1 MTDEVQSVIEMR
13 DIKLKF
19 KGKSVLNGVDIS
31 VKEQE
36 TRVIMGVSGCGKSTL
51 LGILLGLITPDAGTV
66 DFKGQDMTH
75 LKRRGLNEV
84 RTNIGMVYQNAALL
98 SSLTIGENV
107 ALPLKELTH
116 KNAGEIDSII
126 NEKLELV
133 GLIDAK
139 DELPSELS
147 GGMQK
152 RAGMA
157 RALAL
162 NPELALFDEPTAGLD
177 PINSNLINELIITL
191 RDSQK
196 VTSIIVTH
204 EMESAFAL
212 ATQMS
217 FLDEGRMILAC
228 TPEKFRNSEIPIVR
242 KFLSSYSTHKITEK

>member
-1 MTDEVQSVIEMR
+1 MSDEARPVIEMR
-13 DIKLKF
+13 GVKLKF
-19 KGKSVLNGVDIS
+19 KDRVILNGIDII
-31 VKEQE
+31 VREQE

-51 LGILLGLITPDAGTV
+51 LGILLGLLTPNEGTV
-66 DFKGQDMTH
+66 DFKGEDMTH
-75 LKRRGLNEV
+75 LKRRALNEV
-84 RTNIGMVYQNAALL
+84 RMNIGMVYQNAALL

-107 ALPLKELTH
+107 GLPLQELTH
-116 KNAGEIDSII
+116 KNAGEIESII
-126 NEKLELV
+126 SEKLELV
-133 GLIDAK
+133 GLLDAK

-162 NPELALFDEPTAGLD
+162 NPELVLFDEPTAGLD

-191 RDSQK
+191 RDREK

-212 ATQMS
+212 ATQMA
-217 FLDEGRMILAC
+217 FLDEGRMILTG
-228 TPEKFRNSEIPIVR
+228 TPDIFRNSEIPIIR
-242 KFLSSYSTHKITEK
+242 KFLSSYSVHKITEK